1 MLQPFPFPYQTI
13 TLYPMVDQTIRI
25 IYGKDAKAMAKALLD
40 SYGLSDA
47 IQGKESFVLK
57 PNLVNPTRPENG
69 ATTHTGILEAVI
81 EYLQAEGKK
90 DITIAESSWVGAS
103 TEEAFSVN
111 GYRKLADR
119 YGIRLLDIKKDRFR
133 TLSYDGISMEI
144 SETILSADYLI
155 NLPVLK
161 GHCQTRITSA
171 MKNLKGCI
179 SDRSKREFHRFGLM
193 KPIAALN
200 MLVKP
205 SLTIVDSICGDLDFE
220 EGGTPVETDR
230 MMLSSDPIALDILGA
245 SLMGYAP
252 EEIPYITIAA
262 AYSGR
267 SARLEDLEIIELN
280 KPEKGSARPKGTAGR
295 LATHTDPDEACSAC
309 YASLIH
315 ALKRLDDEGGLG
327 KLKGRR
333 IAVGQ
338 GWRGKSMDIGSGACC
353 QKALHG
359 VKGCPPSASDILDML
374 NNL

>member
-1 MLQPFPFPYQTI
+1 
-13 TLYPMVDQTIRI
+13 
-25 IYGKDAKAMAKALLD
+25 
-40 SYGLSDA
+40 
-47 IQGKESFVLK
+47 
-57 PNLVNPTRPENG
+57 
-69 ATTHTGILEAVI
+69 
-81 EYLQAEGKK
+81 
-90 DITIAESSWVGAS
+90 
-103 TEEAFSVN
+103 
-111 GYRKLADR
+111 
-119 YGIRLLDIKKDRFR
+119 
-133 TLSYDGISMEI
+133 
-144 SETILSADYLI
+144 
-155 NLPVLK
+155 
-161 GHCQTRITSA
+161 
-171 MKNLKGCI
+171 
-179 SDRSKREFHRFGLM
+179 
-193 KPIAALN
+193 
-200 MLVKP
+200 
-205 SLTIVDSICGDLDFE
+205 
-220 EGGTPVETDR
+220 
-230 MMLSSDPIALDILGA
+230 MMLSSDPITLDILGA

-280 KPEKGSARPKGTAGR
+280 KPEKGSARAKGTAGR